1 MNILKKEVRILA
13 VNYENMLFKLA
24 DSIRGSSSNEDFKT
38 VIATV
43 LVLRWYELKSKKL
56 IERNRYDFTSNLYNV
71 INDIE
76 EEYYPLQGVLKALV
90 LDNHRFKDNKYN
102 VLLELLER
110 IGSFVERE
118 DEVITLINM
127 LLTEADIG
135 NDNSLT
141 PKSIKQMMTKL
152 VKLSDNDSVADYFM
166 GYGGLGL
173 SLKQA
178 NPGYDFS
185 YYGEEINRNTYLLSR
200 ILMFVNGMY
209 NIDIKNKDA
218 YDLSDIKPK
227 YFDYVLMDAPFSLN
241 KALEHNRVYEYGL
254 PSKVAADWGNF
265 QIGLYSLKETGKAI
279 VTAAS
284 GALFRSSDH
293 DIRKAIVNLDMIEAV
308 VLLPVSLYAETS
320 IQTALIVF
328 NKNKS
333 AQGHKK
339 IMFVDASNEYE
350 RLNRR
355 QNTIPD
361 DGIEKILSCLLE
373 YKEIEGF
380 STLTDIDIVADNEYN
395 LNPSV
400 YINAKVIEESLGKT
414 IQLKE
419 VAEVLPGVQVSKSDF
434 DSLRRNP
441 THYYLN
447 IKNIQD
453 EGIVYDDEDRIRDK
467 KVNWYGKYDIK
478 AGDIILTSKG
488 TTSRSV
494 IVPDD
499 FKESFISN
507 NLTIIRVN
515 ISKYDPYVLKK
526 YLESEIGRLVL
537 ENVTTGTTIKV
548 INASKLETIEVP
560 DYDLETIQTMGARI
574 KKNEQ
579 TYYQKIREAKEN
591 FEAQNQEI
599 MKELNL

>member
-1 MNILKKEVRILA
+1 MA
-13 VNYENMLFKLA
+13 VNYESMLFKLV
-24 DSIRGSSSNEDFKT
+24 DSIRGSSSSEDSRT
-38 VIATV
+38 VIASA

-56 IERNRYDFTSNLYNV
+56 IDRDRYDFTSILHNV
-71 INDIE
+71 IGDIE

-90 LDNHRFKDNKYN
+90 LDNHRLKDNKYN
-102 VLLELLER
+102 VLLELLEQ
-110 IGSFVERE
+110 IGSFVEKE

-141 PKSIKQMMTKL
+141 PKPIKQMMTKL

-185 YYGEEINRNTYLLSR
+185 YYGEEIKRNTYLLSR

-218 YDLSDIKPK
+218 YDLRNIEQNN
-227 YFDYVLMDAPFSLN
+227 FDYVLMDAPFSLN
-241 KALEHNRVYEYGL
+241 KALEHNQVYQYGL
-254 PSKVAADWGNF
+254 PSKRAVDWGNF
-265 QIGLYSLKETGKAI
+265 QIGLFSLKDSGKAI

-284 GALFRSSDH
+284 GALFRSSDY
-293 DIRKAIVNLDMIEAV
+293 DIRKAIIDLDMIEGV
-308 VLLPVSLYAETS
+308 VLLPASLYAETS

-333 AQGHKK
+333 NQRHKK

-361 DGIEKILSCLLE
+361 VGIEKILSCLLE

-380 STLTDIDIVADNEYN
+380 STLTDIDVVADNEYN

-414 IQLKE
+414 VQLKE

-434 DSLRRNP
+434 EALRRNP

-447 IKNIQD
+447 IKNIQE
-453 EGIVYDDEDRIRDK
+453 EGIVYDDEERIRDK

-488 TTSRSV
+488 TTSRAV
-494 IVPDD
+494 VVPDD

-526 YLESEIGRLVL
+526 YLESEIGKLVL

-548 INASKLETIEVP
+548 INASKLETIEIP
-560 DYDLETIQTMGARI
+560 DYDLETIKTMGFRI

-579 TYYQKIREAKEN
+579 IYYQKIRDAKEY
-591 FEAQNQEI
+591 FKAENQEI
-599 MKELNL
+599 MKELNI

>member
-1 MNILKKEVRILA
+1 MA
-13 VNYENMLFKLA
+13 VNYESMLFKLA
-24 DSIRGSSSNEDFKT
+24 DSIRGSSSSEDFRT
-38 VIATV
+38 VIASA

-56 IERNRYDFTSNLYNV
+56 IDRDRYDFTSILHNV
-71 INDIE
+71 IDEIE

-90 LDNHRFKDNKYN
+90 LDNHRFRDNKYN
-102 VLLELLER
+102 VLLEMLER
-110 IGSFVERE
+110 IGSFVEKE
-118 DEVITLINM
+118 DEIITLINM
-127 LLTEADIG
+127 LLTETDIG
-135 NDNSLT
+135 NDNFLT
-141 PKSIKQMMTKL
+141 PKSIKQIMTKL

-166 GYGGLGL
+166 GYGGIGL

-178 NPGYDFS
+178 NQGYDFS

-200 ILMFVNGMY
+200 ILMFINGMY

-218 YDLSDIKPK
+218 YDLSHIEPNC
-227 YFDYVLMDAPFSLN
+227 FDYVLMDAPFSLN

-265 QIGLYSLKETGKAI
+265 QIGLYSLKDTGKAI

-320 IQTALIVF
+320 IQTALIIF

-333 AQGHKK
+333 VQGHKK

-350 RLNRR
+350 RINRR

-361 DGIEKILSCLLE
+361 VGIDKILSCLLE

-380 STLTDIDIVADNEYN
+380 STLTDTDVVADNEYN

-400 YINAKVIEESLGKT
+400 YINAKVIEESLGNT

-434 DSLRRNP
+434 DALRRNP

-453 EGIVYDDEDRIRDK
+453 EGIVYDNEERIRDK

-488 TTSRSV
+488 TTSRAV

-515 ISKYDPYVLKK
+515 LSKYDPYVLKK

-548 INASKLETIEVP
+548 INASKLETIEIP
-560 DYDLETIQTMGARI
+560 DYDLKTIQTIGSRI

-579 TYYQKIREAKEN
+579 TYYQKIREAKED

-599 MKELNL
+599 MKELKL

>member
-1 MNILKKEVRILA
+1 MA
-13 VNYENMLFKLA
+13 VNYESMLFKLA
-24 DSIRGSSSNEDFKT
+24 DSIRGSSSSVDFRT
-38 VIATV
+38 VITSA

-56 IERNRYDFTSNLYNV
+56 IDRDRYDFTSILHNV
-71 INDIE
+71 IDEIE

-90 LDNHRFKDNKYN
+90 LDNHRLRDNKYN
-102 VLLELLER
+102 VLLEMLER
-110 IGSFVERE
+110 IGSFVEKE
-118 DEVITLINM
+118 DEIITLINM
-127 LLTEADIG
+127 LLTETDIG
-135 NDNSLT
+135 NDNFLT
-141 PKSIKQMMTKL
+141 PKSIKQIMTKL

-166 GYGGLGL
+166 GYGGIGL

-178 NPGYDFS
+178 NQGYDFS
-185 YYGEEINRNTYLLSR
+185 YCGEEINRNTYLLSR
-200 ILMFVNGMY
+200 ILMFINGMY

-218 YDLSDIKPK
+218 YDLSNVKQNS
-227 YFDYVLMDAPFSLN
+227 FDYVLMDAPFSLN
-241 KALEHNRVYEYGL
+241 KALDHNRVFEYGL
-254 PSKVAADWGNF
+254 PSKVAADWGNY
-265 QIGLYSLKETGKAI
+265 QIGLYSLKDTGKAI

-293 DIRKAIVNLDMIEAV
+293 GIRKAIVNLDMIEAV

-333 AQGHKK
+333 NQRQKK

-361 DGIEKILSCLLE
+361 VGIDKILSCLQE
-373 YKEIEGF
+373 HKEIEGF
-380 STLTDIDIVADNEYN
+380 STLTDTDFVADNEYN

-434 DSLRRNP
+434 ETLRRNP

-447 IKNIQD
+447 IKNIQE
-453 EGIVYDDEDRIRDK
+453 EGIVYDDEERIRDK

-488 TTSRSV
+488 TTSRAV

-515 ISKYDPYVLKK
+515 SSKYDQYVLKK

-560 DYDLETIQTMGARI
+560 DYDLETIQTIGARI

-579 TYYQKIREAKEN
+579 TYYQKIREAKED

-599 MKELNL
+599 MKELKL

>member
-13 VNYENMLFKLA
+13 VNNENMLFKLA
-24 DSIRGSSSNEDFKT
+24 DSIRGSSSIEDSRT
-38 VIATV
+38 VIVSA

-56 IERNRYDFTSNLYNV
+56 IDRDRYDFTSNLYNV

-90 LDNHRFKDNKYN
+90 LDDHRLKDNKYN

-110 IGSFVERE
+110 IGSFVEKE

-141 PKSIKQMMTKL
+141 PKPIKQMMTKL

-178 NPGYDFS
+178 NPGYDFF

-200 ILMFVNGMY
+200 ILMFINGMY

-218 YDLSDIKPK
+218 YDLSNIERNR
-227 YFDYVLMDAPFSLN
+227 FDYVLMDAPFSLN

-265 QIGLYSLKETGKAI
+265 QIGLYSLKDTGKAI
-279 VTAAS
+279 VTSAS

-293 DIRKAIVNLDMIEAV
+293 DIRKAIVNLDMIEFV
-308 VLLPVSLYAETS
+308 VLLPASLYAETS

-339 IMFVDASNEYE
+339 IMFVDASNEYK

-380 STLTDIDIVADNEYN
+380 STLTDINIVADNEYN

-434 DSLRRNP
+434 ETLRRNP

-447 IKNIQD
+447 IKNIQE
-453 EGIVYDDEDRIRDK
+453 EGIVYDDEERIRDK

-488 TTSRSV
+488 TTSRAV

-515 ISKYDPYVLKK
+515 LSKYDPYVLKK

-548 INASKLETIEVP
+548 INASKLETIEIP
-560 DYDLETIQTMGARI
+560 DYDLKTIQTIGSRI

-579 TYYQKIREAKEN
+579 TYYQKIREAKEDY
-591 FEAQNQEI
+591 EAQNQEI
-599 MKELNL
+599 MKELKL

>member
-1 MNILKKEVRILA
+1 
-13 VNYENMLFKLA
+13 
-24 DSIRGSSSNEDFKT
+24 
-38 VIATV
+38 
-43 LVLRWYELKSKKL
+43 
-56 IERNRYDFTSNLYNV
+56 
-71 INDIE
+71 
-76 EEYYPLQGVLKALV
+76 
-90 LDNHRFKDNKYN
+90 
-102 VLLELLER
+102 
-110 IGSFVERE
+110 
-118 DEVITLINM
+118 
-127 LLTEADIG
+127 
-135 NDNSLT
+135 
-141 PKSIKQMMTKL
+141 
-152 VKLSDNDSVADYFM
+152 
-166 GYGGLGL
+166 
-173 SLKQA
+173 
-178 NPGYDFS
+178 
-185 YYGEEINRNTYLLSR
+185 
-200 ILMFVNGMY
+200 
-209 NIDIKNKDA
+209 
-218 YDLSDIKPK
+218 
-227 YFDYVLMDAPFSLN
+227 
-241 KALEHNRVYEYGL
+241 
-254 PSKVAADWGNF
+254 
-265 QIGLYSLKETGKAI
+265 
-279 VTAAS
+279 
-284 GALFRSSDH
+284 
-293 DIRKAIVNLDMIEAV
+293 MIEAV

-333 AQGHKK
+333 AQENKK

-355 QNTIPD
+355 QNTLPD
-361 DGIEKILSCLLE
+361 VGIEKILNCLQ
-373 YKEIEGF
+373 KQQEIDGF
-380 STLTDIDIVADNEYN
+380 STITDIDIVADNEYN

-414 IQLKE
+414 TQLKE

-434 DSLRRNP
+434 DALRRNP

-447 IKNIQD
+447 IKNIQE
-453 EGIVYDDEDRIRDK
+453 EGIVYDDEERIRDK

-488 TTSRSV
+488 TTSRAV

-515 ISKYDPYVLKK
+515 LSKYDPYVLKK

-579 TYYQKIREAKEN
+579 TYYQKIREAKED

-599 MKELNL
+599 MKELKL